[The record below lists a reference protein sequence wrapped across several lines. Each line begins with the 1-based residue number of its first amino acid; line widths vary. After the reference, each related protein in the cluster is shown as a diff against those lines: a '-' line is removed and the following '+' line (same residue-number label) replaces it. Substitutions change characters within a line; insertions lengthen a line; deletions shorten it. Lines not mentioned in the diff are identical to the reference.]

1 MNMYVRVAQ
10 WLAHSALTR
19 LVAGSS
25 PVAYFTFDFL
35 ISLLSER
42 AEDGDSYYTLTSNVL
57 FCSCCTFFMSF
68 IVNWTLSCL
77 KEAQM

>member
-1 MNMYVRVAQ
+1 MWIESFTIDMYVRVAQ

-35 ISLLSER
+35 ISILSER
-42 AEDGDSYYTLTSNVL
+42 AEDYDSSY
-57 FCSCCTFFMSF
+57 
-68 IVNWTLSCL
+68 I
-77 KEAQM
+77 

>member
-25 PVAYFTFDFL
+25 PVAFTTFDFFDCRVGAEEL
-35 ISLLSER
+35 RKNAIDVIYAFYSE
-42 AEDGDSYYTLTSNVL
+42 A
-57 FCSCCTFFMSF
+57 FFRF
-68 IVNWTLSCL
+68 FLQL
-77 KEAQM
+77 KEL